1 VYFRT
6 LIKII
11 LKRIYLYT
19 IILFTLL
26 FNLKSYSQEFD
37 YKLNSNEIIL
47 KGLFDSLFTRDST
60 RYLKND
66 IEKTYLNDTIQK
78 LFFQTLIISN
88 SLSYPFDSLK
98 HIGKL
103 YSNDKKIRVITWNT
117 KFKDGSFKYYGFVQ
131 FYNQKK
137 NTVITSILIDKSD
150 SITNP
155 ENVILSNTN
164 WFGVLYYQMHEYT
177 DGGKKYYVLFGW
189 DGNSYY
195 TNKKIIDIL
204 SFNNSGKPIFGK
216 SVFKTEKKTQKRM
229 IFEHSLKTSMTC
241 KFNKDIDAIVFDHL
255 SPPKPSQKGQYQ
267 FYGPDGSYDG
277 FRLEK
282 GKWIFV
288 SDIYVT
294 NPKTKKK
301 KENQK

>member
-1 VYFRT
+1 LKHL
-6 LIKII
+6 LIYI
-11 LKRIYLYT
+11 T
-19 IILFTLL
+19 TFFTLL
-26 FNLKSYSQEFD
+26 FNLECYSQEFSPEL
-37 YKLNSNEIIL
+37 YSNETVL
-47 KGLFDSLFTRDST
+47 KSLFDSLFTRDST

-66 IEKTYLNDTIQK
+66 AEKIYLNDTIQK
-78 LFFQTLIISN
+78 LFCNTLNISN

-103 YSNDKKIRVITWNT
+103 YSNDKNVRIITWNT

-131 FYNQKK
+131 FKNNKK
-137 NTVITSILIDKSD
+137 NTIVTSVLTDKSD

-155 ENVILSNTN
+155 ENIILSNRN
-164 WFGVLYYQMHEYT
+164 WFGALYYQLYDYT
-177 DGGKKYYVLFGW
+177 YSGKNYYVLFGW

-216 SVFKTEKKTQKRM
+216 SVFKTEKKTYKRM

-255 SPPKPSQKGQYQ
+255 SPPKSSQKGQYQ

-277 FRLEK
+277 FQLNK

-288 SDIYVT
+288 SDIFVT
-294 NPKTKKK
+294 NPKIKKK
-301 KENQK
+301 KGNSK